1 MNVVVDFAARPPRT
15 KRRGRHPDK
24 ALTAAF
30 VRSAPP
36 GRHADG
42 NGLYLFVQPTSTR
55 SWVQRLVIRGRRR
68 ELGLGAAALVTL
80 AEARELALANRKLA
94 RSGGDPLADKRRI
107 QGVPTFA
114 DAARR
119 VLEQKQ
125 GGWRGRWHAQ
135 NWTRSLERYAFPRIG
150 RRPVS
155 EVNTADV
162 LEILTPIWHVKAET
176 ARAVRQRI
184 RSVLEWAI
192 AMDLRND
199 NPCDRVLPV
208 LGPQND
214 IVTHRLALPHKG
226 VAAAI
231 KTVRTSGSPQPAVKL
246 AFEFLVLTAARS
258 GEVRLATW
266 DEMDVAGRVWTIA
279 ATRMKA
285 KREHRV
291 PLCGRALEIL
301 DAARTLGD
309 GNPLVFPMRSGKP
322 ISMSTMP
329 QMLQHL
335 QIAAVAHGFRS
346 SFRDWAAEE
355 TDHPR
360 EVIEAA
366 LAHVVQNK
374 VEAAYARSD
383 LFERRRRLMNDWEAY
398 LADSRRPQPPV
409 AEPAEQG
416 IAGSAAQ

>member
-1 MNVVVDFAARPPRT
+1 MV
-15 KRRGRHPDK
+15 
-24 ALTAAF
+24 
-30 VRSAPP
+30 
-36 GRHADG
+36 
-42 NGLYLFVQPTSTR
+42 
-55 SWVQRLVIRGRRR
+55 
-68 ELGLGAAALVTL
+68 
-80 AEARELALANRKLA
+80 A
-94 RSGGDPLADKRRI
+94 RSGGDPLADRRRV

-114 DAARR
+114 EAAQR
-119 VLEQKQ
+119 VLEQKR

-135 NWTRSLERYAFPRIG
+135 SWIRSMERYAFPRIG
-150 RRPVS
+150 NRPVS

-192 AMDLRND
+192 ALDMRND

-214 IVTHRLALPHKG
+214 IVTHRLALPHKD

-231 KTVRTSGSPQPAVKL
+231 ETVRASKSGQPAVKL

-258 GEVRLATW
+258 AEGRLATW
-266 DEMDVAGRVWTIA
+266 DEMDAVGRVWTVPA
-279 ATRMKA
+279 LRMKA

-291 PLCGRALEIL
+291 PLCGRALEVL
-301 DAARTLGD
+301 DAARSLGD
-309 GNPLVFPMRSGKP
+309 GNPLVFPMRSGRP
-322 ISMSTMP
+322 ISPSTLP
-329 QMLQHL
+329 KMLQYHR
-335 QIAAVAHGFRS
+335 IAAVAHGFRS

-383 LFERRRRLMNDWEAY
+383 LFERRRRLMDDWAEY
-398 LADSRRPQPPV
+398 LARKGR
-409 AEPAEQG
+409 
-416 IAGSAAQ
+416 

>member
-1 MNVVVDFAARPPRT
+1 MYP
-15 KRRGRHPDK
+15 
-24 ALTAAF
+24 
-30 VRSAPP
+30 
-36 GRHADG
+36 
-42 NGLYLFVQPTSTR
+42 FVQPTGTR
-55 SWVQRLVIRGRRR
+55 SWIQRLVIRGRRR
-68 ELGLGAAALVTL
+68 ELGLGAAALVSL

-94 RSGGDPLADKRRI
+94 PSGGDPLAHKRRV
-107 QGVPTFA
+107 QSVPTFA
-114 DAARR
+114 AAARR
-119 VLEQKQ
+119 VLEQKR

-135 NWTRSLERYAFPRIG
+135 NWWRSLEHYAFPRIG

-155 EVNTADV
+155 EVNTADA

-192 AMDLRND
+192 AMDLRAD

-214 IVTHRLALPHKG
+214 IVQHRLALPHKD
-226 VAAAI
+226 VAAAVA
-231 KTVRTSGSPQPAVKL
+231 TVRASSAAVPVVRL

-266 DEMDVAGRVWTIA
+266 DAIDMAGRVWTIA
-279 ATRMKA
+279 AARMRA
-285 KREHRV
+285 KRQHRV

-301 DAARTLGD
+301 DAARMLGD
-309 GNPLVFPMRSGKP
+309 GNPLAFPMRSGKP
-322 ISMSTMP
+322 ISASTLP
-329 QMLQHL
+329 KMLQYHR
-335 QIAAVAHGFRS
+335 IPAVAHGFRS

-366 LAHVVQNK
+366 LAHVVQNR

-383 LFERRRRLMNDWEAY
+383 LFERRRRLMDNWPVY
-398 LADSRRPQPPV
+398 LS
-409 AEPAEQG
+409 AERE
-416 IAGSAAQ
+416 

>member
-1 MNVVVDFAARPPRT
+1 MYAVSKTAPTAPRT
-15 KRRGRHPDK
+15 KRRGRHPHK
-24 ALTAAF
+24 ALSAAF

-42 NGLYLFVQPTSTR
+42 NGLYLFVQPSGTR
-55 SWVQRLVIRGRRR
+55 SWIQRLVVRGRRR
-68 ELGLGAAALVTL
+68 ELGLGAVALVPL
-80 AEARELALANRKLA
+80 AEAREQALANRRLA
-94 RSGGDPLADKRRI
+94 RSGGDPLTEKRRT
-107 QGVPTFA
+107 QQMPTFA
-114 DAARR
+114 DAARQ
-119 VLEQKQ
+119 VLEQKRD
-125 GGWRGRWHAQ
+125 GWRGRWHAQ
-135 NWTRSLERYAFPRIG
+135 NWIRSLERYAFPRIG

-162 LEILTPIWHVKAET
+162 LEILTPIWHSKAET

-192 AMDLRND
+192 ALDLRND

-214 IVTHRLALPHKG
+214 IVTHRRALPHQE
-226 VAAAI
+226 VAAALE
-231 KTVRTSGSPQPAVKL
+231 TVRTSGSAQPVMKL

-266 DEMDVAGRVWTIA
+266 DEVDTGGAVWTVPA
-279 ATRMKA
+279 ERMKA

-291 PLCGRALEIL
+291 PLCVRALEIL
-301 DAARTLGD
+301 DVARTLDD
-309 GNPLVFPMRSGKP
+309 GNRLVFPMPSGKA
-322 ISMSTMP
+322 ISMSTLP
-329 QMLQHL
+329 KMLDYHR
-335 QIAAVAHGFRS
+335 IAAVPHGFRS
-346 SFRDWAAEE
+346 SFRDWAAER

-383 LFERRRRLMNDWEAY
+383 LFERRRRLMDDWMHY
-398 LADSRRPQPPV
+398 LNGGRQ
-409 AEPAEQG
+409 
-416 IAGSAAQ
+416 